1 MDRKRFAPRTA
12 WAGITLL
19 LLSAI
24 ALASGCQA
32 QTITPKEM
40 HAIETVVVQREDV
53 EEVKIARDASAP
65 LPTPVPGQSSAK
77 EGGSGLGTAPLAS
90 PYRASRKI
98 IKNAELALL
107 MEDVSSGVD
116 RVTQVAADSYGYILS
131 SRTWYQNDY
140 QYATITI
147 GVPVDEF
154 ENALRRLRGMAIQV
168 QDENASG
175 TDVSDQFVDL
185 ESRLRNLEATE
196 ARIRSFLEQATNIEE
211 SLRINAQLTEIT
223 AQIEEVKG
231 QMNYIADRAAY
242 STITV
247 HLKPQIVAPMPT
259 PAPEPEP
266 DVWRPDRTLRR
277 AAAVLGSMLRVVGDM
292 TIWTVVVL
300 GPFLV
305 PIALILGAAIRIS
318 RRRARQS

>member
-1 MDRKRFAPRTA
+1 MAHNRLSHRTA
-12 WAGITLL
+12 WVQITLL
-19 LLSAI
+19 LLAAI

-32 QTITPKEM
+32 QTLSPKGRR
-40 HAIETVVVQREDV
+40 AIETVEV
-53 EEVKIARDASAP
+53 EKEVLRVGGGAKDAAEPLATPAP
-65 LPTPVPGQSSAK
+65 AQPAEGQS
-77 EGGSGLGTAPLAS
+77 GPGTPLLAS
-90 PYRASRKI
+90 PYRTNRKI

-116 RVTQVAADSYGYILS
+116 RVTQVAADTFGYILS
-131 SRTWYQNDY
+131 SRTWYQNGF

-154 ENALRRLRGMAIQV
+154 ENALRRLRGMAV
-168 QDENASG
+168 RVEDENASG
-175 TDVSDQFVDL
+175 TDVSDQYVDL

-211 SLRINAQLTEIT
+211 SLRINAQLNEIT

-231 QMNYIADRAAY
+231 KMNYLRDRAAY

-247 HLKPQIVAPMPT
+247 HLQPQMPAPPLPT
-259 PAPEPEP
+259 PTPTPMP
-266 DVWRPDRTLRR
+266 DVWRPDRTFGR
-277 AAAVLGSMLRVVGDM
+277 AAGVLGSILSVIGDM
-292 TIWTVVVL
+292 AIWVIVVL

-305 PIALILGAAIRIS
+305 PAALILWAAIRAS
-318 RRRARQS
+318 RRRAQES